1 MCGWNFFLVLFTKNS
16 SSTNLEWPKDE
27 TDISK
32 FITNIRKKKYKTLIT
47 YKKNVIL

>member
-16 SSTNLEWPKDE
+16 SSTHLEWPKDE

-32 FITNIRKKKYKTLIT
+32 LITNIRKKK
-47 YKKNVIL
+47 KKYIYIYIRL